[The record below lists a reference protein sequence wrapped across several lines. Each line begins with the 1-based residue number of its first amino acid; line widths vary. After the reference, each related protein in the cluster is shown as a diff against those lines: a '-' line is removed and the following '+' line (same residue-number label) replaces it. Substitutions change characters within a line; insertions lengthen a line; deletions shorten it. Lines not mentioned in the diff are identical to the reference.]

1 MTAVSEVS
9 IRPLSQ
15 VMEEEISL
23 NPEKLDITIAR
34 KVYDENLLASAHG
47 RPGYDESGDKKQYL
61 SSLREKLA
69 SCSCS
74 ASGFCSLLVGLAPIL
89 RWLPKY
95 NVKNDLTADITGG
108 VTVGIMHI
116 PQGNVKKYIEM

>member
-1 MTAVSEVS
+1 
-9 IRPLSQ
+9 
-15 VMEEEISL
+15 MEGEISL

-34 KVYDENLLASAHG
+34 KVYDENVLASAHG
-47 RPGYDESGDKKQYL
+47 HSGYDESGDKKQCLRY
-61 SSLREKLA
+61 LREKLS

-74 ASGFCSLLVGLAPIL
+74 ASAFPSLLARLAPIL

-95 NVKNDLTADITGG
+95 SVKKDLTADITGG

-116 PQGNVKKYIEM
+116 PQGKIKKYIEM

>member
-1 MTAVSEVS
+1 
-9 IRPLSQ
+9 
-15 VMEEEISL
+15 MEEEISL
-23 NPEKLDITIAR
+23 HPEKLDITIAR

-47 RPGYDESGDKKQYL
+47 HSGYEESGDKKQYL
-61 SSLREKLA
+61 RSLREKLS

-74 ASGFCSLLVGLAPIL
+74 ASGFPSLLARLAPIL

-95 NVKNDLTADITGG
+95 NLKKDLSADITGG

-116 PQGNVKKYIEM
+116 PQGNIKKIH

>member
-1 MTAVSEVS
+1 M
-9 IRPLSQ
+9 
-15 VMEEEISL
+15 EEISL
-23 NPEKLDITIAR
+23 HPEKLDIAIAR

-47 RPGYDESGDKKQYL
+47 YSGHEETGDKKQYL
-61 SSLREKLA
+61 RTLRKKLS

-74 ASGFCSLLVGLAPIL
+74 ASCFSSFVARLVPII

-95 NVKNDLTADITGG
+95 NVKKDLLADITGG

-116 PQGNVKKYIEM
+116 PQGNIKK

>member
-1 MTAVSEVS
+1 
-9 IRPLSQ
+9 
-15 VMEEEISL
+15 MEEEISL

-47 RPGYDESGDKKQYL
+47 RPGYDEPGDKKQYL